1 MTTTTKLENDGA
13 RSNTGSDL
21 TLSLQP
27 SASAMMLLARW
38 VSIRAAGGIMISWA
52 REAFSP
58 LSISIFTIRRTA
70 LFGGG
75 EVKARGTRAW
85 CRMRVRDGLAVM
97 HLP

>member
-1 MTTTTKLENDGA
+1 
-13 RSNTGSDL
+13 
-21 TLSLQP
+21 
-27 SASAMMLLARW
+27 
-38 VSIRAAGGIMISWA
+38 MISWA